1 MGRSASGGALS
12 GVGETLPSDSAASSS
27 GVTAVLLMA
36 MLVAVSSVSL
46 WFALS
51 PGPKEPTDAEW
62 SAVTAHIG
70 SRIEPGDALRV
81 HPFWLR
87 EGGAISDAIQ
97 ASLGANAERALPVDF
112 SVPLDP
118 LELGAFR
125 RLWLVS
131 AFGRDD
137 AEAPPGATLEDTTAF
152 PGGLTAQLYALPE
165 SPVRLRL
172 IDALTSAQVQR
183 FGPNVAKRDCRWMGD
198 RHACR
203 GRPWE
208 DVAVAVH
215 EVGGA
220 PRTCFVLHPYPSGG
234 TVVVRFPA
242 VTLDAG
248 VIIRAGFTLDATK
261 SDQGSDATVRVKLD
275 GAVVLDR
282 VAPRNLWAFVPSFID
297 TASRRGQKADLAI
310 EVTAVREDFRDLCVD
325 GFVVSRPVPEAM
337 R

>member
-1 MGRSASGGALS
+1 
-12 GVGETLPSDSAASSS
+12 
-27 GVTAVLLMA
+27 
-36 MLVAVSSVSL
+36 
-46 WFALS
+46 
-51 PGPKEPTDAEW
+51 
-62 SAVTAHIG
+62 
-70 SRIEPGDALRV
+70 
-81 HPFWLR
+81 
-87 EGGAISDAIQ
+87 
-97 ASLGANAERALPVDF
+97 LPVDF

-137 AEAPPGATLEDTTAF
+137 AEAPPGATLEDTTTF
-152 PGGLTAQLYALPE
+152 PGGLISQLYSLPE
-165 SPVRLRL
+165 SPVRARL
-172 IDALTSAQVQR
+172 IDALKSAQVQR
-183 FGPNVAKRDCRWMGD
+183 FGPNVARRDCRWMGD

-208 DVAVAVH
+208 DVTVAIH

-261 SDQGSDATVRVKLD
+261 SDQGSDATLRVTLD
-275 GAVVLDR
+275 DTVVLER

-297 TASRRGQKADLAI
+297 TASRRGQKAELTI
-310 EVTAVREDFRDLCVD
+310 EVTAAREDFRDLCVD